1 TAHRGGAPPSG
12 LRRAARRGGEGA
24 SRRFAAAPPGPRGG
38 TAHRRSR
45 QARRLHLHRR
55 RAHHQR
61 GRRDLLRERPGGGLR
76 RRRIRRWRMAGD
88 EGAGE
93 GPRALLR
100 RDVGAARRE
109 ARLRP
114 PGKGRGGTRRPASP
128 RRFRPQAPR
137 GAGHR
142 LPHRSRPRR
151 ASRLGGRVPGVARSA
166 ADAPDHRAPRRVA
179 SRRRDPRGPRPRR
192 RAPGRVRR
200 TGRGGVPER
209 SMTRLPRSAAVL
221 GGGALGSVLVPALL
235 AARIPVALAWDRA
248 RKPAPWSPDLHRVRH
263 AELLLIAVTDSAV
276 AEVCR
281 LVAHSVGPGQLVAHC
296 AGALDLE
303 VLASAKR
310 RGAHVGS
317 LHPLRAVPRGSGPGI
332 LRGATAGIASDGP
345 EALDRLAAVAR
356 ALGMVPIEVGGSRPL
371 YHAAAM
377 LAAGATVAL
386 FARAVEA
393 FQAAT
398 GVPEEVARRALLPL
412 ATGAL

>member
-1 TAHRGGAPPSG
+1 
-12 LRRAARRGGEGA
+12 
-24 SRRFAAAPPGPRGG
+24 
-38 TAHRRSR
+38 
-45 QARRLHLHRR
+45 
-55 RAHHQR
+55 
-61 GRRDLLRERPGGGLR
+61 
-76 RRRIRRWRMAGD
+76 
-88 EGAGE
+88 
-93 GPRALLR
+93 
-100 RDVGAARRE
+100 
-109 ARLRP
+109 
-114 PGKGRGGTRRPASP
+114 
-128 RRFRPQAPR
+128 
-137 GAGHR
+137 
-142 LPHRSRPRR
+142 
-151 ASRLGGRVPGVARSA
+151 
-166 ADAPDHRAPRRVA
+166 
-179 SRRRDPRGPRPRR
+179 
-192 RAPGRVRR
+192 
-200 TGRGGVPER
+200 
-209 SMTRLPRSAAVL
+209 MTRLPRSAAVL

-412 ATGAL
+412 ATGALSALERQRPEQVLTGPIPRGDASTIGAHRAALPRDLLPLYDELVRAALRLAPSPAIERLLRTRPSAASLAPGPAFRSSPRRRPPRSAAHPSASSRSPGPRGHPRAPPPPARAPRRKR